1 MILYLYKSVCD
12 FIRCI
17 GKWLQIHQA
26 DSKSLDHF
34 SYMNFCYRSVDSE
47 CYDSDKVLIIK
58 KNNVSFQETCV
69 QKKSM
74 TFRLF

>member
-34 SYMNFCYRSVDSE
+34 SYRTSVIV
-47 CYDSDKVLIIK
+47 VLIVNVMIAIK
-58 KNNVSFQETCV
+58 F
-69 QKKSM
+69 
-74 TFRLF
+74 